1 MTLPAP
7 EKNVEHMPNPAYE
20 QWYEQDQAIL
30 NAILSS
36 LSPEVLSHSLFLK
49 ASREVWNK
57 LDGLYGAQSQATAM
71 QIRMQLA
78 TLKKQDL

>member
-1 MTLPAP
+1 M
-7 EKNVEHMPNPAYE
+7 
-20 QWYEQDQAIL
+20 
-30 NAILSS
+30 SS

-49 ASREVWNK
+49 TSHEVWNK